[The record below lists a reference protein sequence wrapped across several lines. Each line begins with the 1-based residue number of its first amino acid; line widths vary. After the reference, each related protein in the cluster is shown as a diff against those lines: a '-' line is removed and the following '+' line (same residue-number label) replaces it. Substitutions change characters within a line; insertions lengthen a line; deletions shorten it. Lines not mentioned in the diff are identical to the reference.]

1 LIFLKSFKCSRPL
14 IGLSCL
20 FIFFLSVIFFYD
32 PALSGDNYII
42 ADISTVKPF
51 TAETDYM
58 SVEGYIISRV
68 RVDYGRDISRAEA
81 RRIIKNSI
89 KNMAKKTEGAKII
102 TFAGSGETR
111 NKSVLTEQPDNRYR
125 KIIQNGVIDDRLYR
139 KASLAGTVIQNN
151 TVLLV
156 PFNDLTDK
164 KTEARDNVAYFVEKY
179 FKNKNLKVVR
189 LNIGGDGSGGLNMKD
204 YAGIARK
211 YNARY
216 IVGGEIGRFERY
228 KKISAAGALIDLPF
242 FGVHNYAGITLS
254 SHIFDASKNSIIFE
268 NLVRRNKKRQVF
280 GIFRGNRGLMSYTV
294 KEAVDGLY
302 QNMKL

>member
-1 LIFLKSFKCSRPL
+1 MIFLKSFKCSRPL

-20 FIFFLSVIFFYD
+20 TLFFLSVIFFYD
-32 PALSGDNYII
+32 PALSSDNYII

-68 RVDYGRDISRAEA
+68 RIDYGRDISRGEA

-89 KNMAKKTEGAKII
+89 KNTAKKPAGAKII
-102 TFAGSGETR
+102 TFAGSGEAQ
-111 NKSVLTEQPDNRYR
+111 NKSVLADPISKYR
-125 KIIQNGVIDDRLYR
+125 KIIQNGGNDDRLYR
-139 KASLAGTVIQNN
+139 KVSLDGTGSQNN

-156 PFNDLTDK
+156 PFNDLTNK
-164 KTEARDNVAYFVEKY
+164 KTEALDNVAYFVEKY

-211 YNARY
+211 HNARY

-228 KKISAAGALIDLPF
+228 KKISAAGVLIDLPF
-242 FGVHNYAGITLS
+242 FGVHNYADVTLS

-280 GIFRGNRGLMSYTV
+280 GIFRGNSGLMSYTV